1 MMIVPLAGIGLV
13 AVSLL
18 VLLRNQR
25 PEMAVLFGTAVSVSI
40 FLFLIGPLTEV
51 IALLQ
56 ELAVRAQVNLNYV
69 VIVLKIIAVAYIA
82 EFGAQIAR
90 DAGEGA
96 VAEKFELAGKVL
108 ILVMAV
114 PIVTGI
120 VDLVLKMME

>member
-40 FLFLIGPLTEV
+40 FLFLLDPLTEV

-56 ELAVRAQVNLNYV
+56 ELAIRAQVNLNYV

-82 EFGAQIAR
+82 EFAAQIAR

-96 VAEKFELAGKVL
+96 VAEKFEFAGKVL